1 MPERRREISITP
13 GNPLRT
19 VDTAPC
25 VFAREPT
32 NVNARKWSHDMKR
45 TLFAQAQV
53 QVYRDK
59 RWELHHIRQRAI
71 DQIWRQHP
79 DRFIRRPPR
88 ALSLPD

>member
-1 MPERRREISITP
+1 
-13 GNPLRT
+13 
-19 VDTAPC
+19 
-25 VFAREPT
+25 
-32 NVNARKWSHDMKR
+32 MKR